1 MNLFGRISAVLSQ
14 TPNSHWLGGRSGGPG
29 EGPRAMRDA
38 GSTRA
43 RARCRYGT
51 GEAVE
56 VLAVCFV
63 FDLSHGGPNLGA
75 HVRRRLS
82 WPGSIV
88 RDERYGTRTLEFK
101 LSSNSRREFEFKI
114 TDSRRRL
121 SWPWSIVPRRCFPA
135 PPRPFLSRD
144 YNKTSPC
151 PRAPRP
157 ARPARPNFPSGHSGQ
172 DPSRRPAESVPTA
185 SRRARRLQPRRRFDR
200 VAMSRAT
207 APRLSATR
215 PTLPGH
221 QATWPDRL
229 SSGQVGRS
237 ACGAVLVPVRER
249 PGPSCALCWRI
260 DPGPA
265 RAVPPPCRPPSGAPV
280 RSPRRLPP
288 APALRHSAP

>member
-43 RARCRYGT
+43 RARCRHGA
-51 GEAVE
+51 GEAAQ

-75 HVRRRLS
+75 HV
-82 WPGSIV
+82 
-88 RDERYGTRTLEFK
+88 
-101 LSSNSRREFEFKI
+101 
-114 TDSRRRL
+114 RRRL

-144 YNKTSPC
+144 YNKTSQC